1 MANQNMTNF
10 ELMQNILHA
19 KSKEEIVSLLKKNRI
34 PVNKSKYC

>member
-1 MANQNMTNF
+1 MANQHITNF
-10 ELMQNILHA
+10 ELMQKILRT